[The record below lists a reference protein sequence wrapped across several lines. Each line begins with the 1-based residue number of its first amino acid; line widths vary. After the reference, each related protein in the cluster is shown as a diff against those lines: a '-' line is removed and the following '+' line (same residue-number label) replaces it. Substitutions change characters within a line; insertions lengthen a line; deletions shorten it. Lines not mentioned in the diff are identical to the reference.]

1 MTACKSCLTE
11 QHKRLQEI
19 AHWQER
25 YIEELQDQLEST
37 KEELRKV
44 SRELTSLQSD
54 IRATLETI

>member
-19 AHWQER
+19 AHGQER

-44 SRELTSLQSD
+44 SRDLASLQSD

>member
-19 AHWQER
+19 AHGQER

-44 SRELTSLQSD
+44 SRDLASLQSD
-54 IRATLETI
+54 IQATLETI

>member
-11 QHKRLQEI
+11 QYKRLQEI
-19 AHWQER
+19 AYGQEW

-44 SRELTSLQSD
+44 SRDLESLQSD

>member
-1 MTACKSCLTE
+1 MTVCKSCLTE

-19 AHWQER
+19 AHGQER
-25 YIEELQDQLEST
+25 HIEELQDQLEST

-44 SRELTSLQSD
+44 SRDLESLQSD

>member
-19 AHWQER
+19 AYGQEL

-44 SRELTSLQSD
+44 SRDLASLQSD

>member
-19 AHWQER
+19 AHGQER
-25 YIEELQDQLEST
+25 HIEELQDQLEST

-44 SRELTSLQSD
+44 SRDLESLQSD

>member
-19 AHWQER
+19 AHGQER

-37 KEELRKV
+37 KEELCKV
-44 SRELTSLQSD
+44 SRDLASLQSD

>member
-19 AHWQER
+19 AHGQER

>member
-1 MTACKSCLTE
+1 MTACKSCLAA

-19 AHWQER
+19 AHGQER

-44 SRELTSLQSD
+44 SRDLESLQSD

>member
-1 MTACKSCLTE
+1 MAGCKSCLTE

-19 AHWQER
+19 AHGQER

-44 SRELTSLQSD
+44 SRDLASLQSD

>member
-19 AHWQER
+19 AHGQER

-44 SRELTSLQSD
+44 SRELASLQSD
-54 IRATLETI
+54 IQATLETI

>member
-19 AHWQER
+19 AHGQER
-25 YIEELQDQLEST
+25 YIEELQDQLELT

-44 SRELTSLQSD
+44 SKELVSLKSD
-54 IRATLETI
+54 VRATLETI

>member
-19 AHWQER
+19 AHGQER

-44 SRELTSLQSD
+44 SRELESLQSD

>member
-1 MTACKSCLTE
+1 MTACKSCLTA

-19 AHWQER
+19 AHGQER

-44 SRELTSLQSD
+44 SKELASLKSD
-54 IRATLETI
+54 VRATLEMI

>member
-19 AHWQER
+19 AHGQER

-44 SRELTSLQSD
+44 SRDLESLQSD

>member
-11 QHKRLQEI
+11 QHKQLQEI
-19 AHWQER
+19 AHGQEL

-44 SRELTSLQSD
+44 NRDLASLQSD

>member
-1 MTACKSCLTE
+1 MAACKSCLTE

-19 AHWQER
+19 AHGQER

-44 SRELTSLQSD
+44 SRDLASLQSD

>member
-19 AHWQER
+19 AYGQER
-25 YIEELQDQLEST
+25 YIEELQEQLEAT
-37 KEELRKV
+37 EEELRKV
-44 SRELTSLQSD
+44 SRDLASLQSD

>member
-19 AHWQER
+19 SHGQER

-44 SRELTSLQSD
+44 SRDLASLQSD

>member
-1 MTACKSCLTE
+1 MTACKSCLME

-19 AHWQER
+19 AHGQER

-44 SRELTSLQSD
+44 SRELESLQSD

>member
-19 AHWQER
+19 AHGQER

-44 SRELTSLQSD
+44 SREFASLKSD
-54 IRATLETI
+54 VRATLETI

>member
-19 AHWQER
+19 AYGQER

-44 SRELTSLQSD
+44 SRELESLQSD

>member
-19 AHWQER
+19 AHGQEC

-44 SRELTSLQSD
+44 SRDLESLQSD

>member
-11 QHKRLQEI
+11 QRKRLQEI
-19 AHWQER
+19 AHGQER

-44 SRELTSLQSD
+44 SRDLASLQSN

>member
-19 AHWQER
+19 AHGQEL
-25 YIEELQDQLEST
+25 YIEELQEQLEST

-44 SRELTSLQSD
+44 SRDLASLQSD